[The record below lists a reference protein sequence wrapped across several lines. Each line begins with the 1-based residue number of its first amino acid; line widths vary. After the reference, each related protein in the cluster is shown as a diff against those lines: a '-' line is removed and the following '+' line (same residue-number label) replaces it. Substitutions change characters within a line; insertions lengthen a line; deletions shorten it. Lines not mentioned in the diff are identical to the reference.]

1 MTDRFSLPD
10 ALSGRRGT
18 AVALLAVTLGGL
30 VVRLYDLGARVT
42 HQDEARVA
50 YWTVRYAV
58 TGVHEYRPIVHGP
71 FLPLVNS
78 KVFAALGAND
88 FTMRLSTAL
97 IGACLP
103 LSAWLFRD
111 RLRDSEVVALA
122 VVLAFNPILLYYSRF
137 MRSDVPLAAFTFIA
151 LGLFVRWYDTRKHRY
166 LFAATASYALSY
178 TTKENALVYAL
189 CLLGAAVLLLDH
201 RLFLARVRNRNP
213 YGELRRYAAAALTF
227 DPVSARRRDDRGRLL
242 AGLPDAVRARKTKL
256 LLSLAVVAE
265 FFAVVVFFYAP
276 RKGSYPDYPTH
287 IAGGTEGIGLYWSLE
302 ELAAGRPGMF
312 VAVVEDALLVS
323 WRKFQHQWG
332 TSEDHEFLYYWNDYV
347 STMEDGA
354 VVLLALA
361 VVGFVADRYSSRGP
375 RDVVALGGYIGAVSV
390 FGYPI
395 ITDIPAPWATIHAL
409 VPLALP
415 AAVGLALIGRWGVD
429 AYADGDGVGVS
440 AAVILLL
447 LLTAQVGGAVM
458 ETNYRNPTDPDNE
471 LVQYAQSSSDLKPTL
486 NTVYE
491 ISRENEGVDVMW
503 YGSEFNARNE
513 SINDQPPARPSGWF
527 DRLPVAWYLE
537 AEQYNRDE
545 TDAELVVEST
555 TNASQFDED
564 PPPVIISLRND
575 AGAYERK
582 LDGYRAHQF
591 QRYLHSSPF
600 VIFIDEAYLDEE

>member
-1 MTDRFSLPD
+1 MTSGRSPIPD

-18 AVALLAVTLGGL
+18 AVAVLAVALVGL
-30 VVRLYDLGARVT
+30 VARLYQLGSRVT
-42 HQDEARVA
+42 HQDEARVG
-50 YWTVRYAV
+50 YWTIRYAI

-88 FTMRLSTAL
+88 FTMRLSVAL

-103 LSAWLFRD
+103 LSAWLFRN

-122 VVLAFNPILLYYSRF
+122 VVLAFNPVLLYYSRF
-137 MRSDVPLAAFTFIA
+137 MRSDLPLAAFTFVA
-151 LGLFVRWYDTRKHRY
+151 LGLFVRWYDTRKRRY

-201 RLFLARVRNRNP
+201 RLFLARVRDQNP

-227 DPVSARRRDDRGRLL
+227 DPVRALSRDDRGRLL
-242 AGLPDAVRARKTKL
+242 AGLPDAVRARKTQF
-256 LLSLAVVAE
+256 LLSLAVVVE

-276 RKGSYPDYPTH
+276 RKGGYRIDS
-287 IAGGTEGIGLYWSLE
+287 GTEGTGLYMSLS
-302 ELAAGRPGMF
+302 ELTAGRPGMF
-312 VAVVEDALLVS
+312 VGVVEEALLGS
-323 WRKFQHQWG
+323 WVKFQHQWG
-332 TSEDHEFLYYWNDYV
+332 TGGDHEFLYYWNDYV
-347 STMEDGA
+347 RTMGDGA

-361 VVGFVADRYSSRGP
+361 VVGFVADRYSPHGP
-375 RDVVALGGYIGAVSV
+375 RDLVALGGYIGAVSA

-409 VPLALP
+409 VPLAFP

-429 AYADGDGVGVS
+429 AYADDDAVGVS
-440 AAVILLL
+440 AAVVLLL

-458 ETNYRNPTDPDNE
+458 ETNYRNPADPDNE

-486 NTVYE
+486 ETIYE

-503 YGSEFNARNE
+503 YGSEFYAPNE
-513 SINDQPPARPSGWF
+513 SVNDQPPARPSGWF
-527 DRLPVAWYLE
+527 GRLPLAWYFE
-537 AEQYNRDE
+537 AEQYHRDE
-545 TDAELVVEST
+545 TDADLVVDST
-555 TNASQFDED
+555 TNASDFEDD
-564 PPPVIISLRND
+564 PPPVIISLRHE
-575 AGAYERK
+575 AAAYERT
-582 LDGYRAHQF
+582 LDGYRNYQF
-591 QRYLHSSPF
+591 QRYAHSSAF
-600 VIFIDEAYLDEE
+600 VIYIDEDYLDERS